1 MRESGYERGNEKTLN
16 RQESGRV
23 TERRK
28 KTDKRLNIA
37 LIGCG
42 RASADH
48 LKAIHFFEKRRFVEL
63 AAIVDKNEPAIENVL
78 ASRPFQFK
86 RPLVSDNID
95 EVLAKTPIDLT
106 VIATPP
112 ASHYSLALK
121 ALDAH
126 SHLIVEKPL
135 TLDMNEASMMLT
147 LAQERK
153 RKLAV
158 GMKYRYIPGVREI
171 KDFIGSGLFG
181 NVLYGSVAVRWG
193 HDQAYYDQAPWFG
206 TWERDGGALMNQSI
220 HAVDL
225 MAWLMDAE
233 PLSATAVLLR
243 QCHKIEAAD
252 LAVGTL
258 TLRGNRLLHIEGTTN
273 TNPEEKSASFFLR
286 CERGT
291 VSASIAG
298 GIPKISVI
306 GDDGKKYEKRL
317 LLSALKSRVKREGA
331 GVIKKLG
338 NPYTFM
344 YGDMLDAIGTDR
356 MPLAHGEAGRDAL
369 AIVLS
374 LFQSGREGRTVACPP
389 VDFSLR
395 DMHDFF
401 EA

>member
-1 MRESGYERGNEKTLN
+1 MA
-16 RQESGRV
+16 
-23 TERRK
+23 ERRK
-28 KTDKRLNIA
+28 KTGQRVNIA

-48 LKAIHFFEKRRFVEL
+48 LKAINFFEKRGFVEL
-63 AAIVDKNEPAIENVL
+63 TAIVDKNEQAIKSILV
-78 ASRPFQFK
+78 SRSARLK
-86 RPLVSDNID
+86 RPIVSDNID
-95 EVLAKTPIDLT
+95 DVLEKAPVDLT

-112 ASHYSLALK
+112 TTHFPLAAK
-121 ALDAH
+121 ALEAN

-135 TLDMNEASMMLT
+135 TLDMNEAEAMIA
-147 LAQERK
+147 LARERN

-171 KDFIGSGLFG
+171 KEFVDSGAFG
-181 NVLYGSVAVRWG
+181 NILYGATTVRWG

-233 PLSATAVLLR
+233 PVSATATLLR
-243 QCHKIEAAD
+243 QCHDMEAAD

-258 TLRGNRLLHIEGTTN
+258 TLRRNRLLYIEGTTN
-273 TNPEEKSASFFLR
+273 TNPEVKSASFFLR

-291 VSASIAG
+291 VEASIAG
-298 GIPKISVI
+298 GVPKISVI
-306 GDDGKKYEKRL
+306 GDDGRKYEKRL
-317 LLSALKSRVKREGA
+317 LFNAIKNRIKREGF
-331 GVIKKLG
+331 GVTGSLG

-344 YGDMLDAIGTDR
+344 YGDMLDAIGTNR
-356 MPLAHGEAGRDAL
+356 MPLAQGEAGRDAL

-374 LFQSGREGRTVACPP
+374 LFQSAREGRTVTYPP
-389 VDFSLR
+389 VNFVLS
-395 DMHDFF
+395 DMRDFF
-401 EA
+401 D

>member
-1 MRESGYERGNEKTLN
+1 VIS
-16 RQESGRV
+16 
-23 TERRK
+23 RRK

-63 AAIVDKNEPAIENVL
+63 KAIVDKNEQAIESAL
-78 ASRPFQFK
+78 ASRPAQFK

-95 EVLAKTPIDLT
+95 EILEKTPIDLT

-112 ASHYSLALK
+112 ASHFPLAMK

-126 SHLIVEKPL
+126 SHLVVEKPL
-135 TLDMNEASMMLT
+135 TLDMGEAEEMIALT
-147 LAQERK
+147 QERK

-171 KDFIGSGLFG
+171 KDFIDSGAFG
-181 NVLYGSVAVRWG
+181 DVLYGSTAVRWG

-225 MAWLMDAE
+225 MAWLMSAE
-233 PLSATAVLLR
+233 PLTATAVLLR
-243 QCHKIEAAD
+243 QCHEMEAAD

-291 VSASIAG
+291 VSASLAG
-298 GIPKISVI
+298 GMPKISVI
-306 GDDGKKYEKRL
+306 GDDEKKHEKRL
-317 LLSALKSRVKREGA
+317 LLDAVKNRIKREGF
-331 GVIKKLG
+331 GVIGKLG
-338 NPYTFM
+338 NPYIFL
-344 YGDMLDAIGTDR
+344 YGDMLDAIDR
-356 MPLAHGEAGRDAL
+356 NCTPIANGAEGRDAL

-374 LFQSGREGRTVACPP
+374 LFQAGREGRTVSYPP
-389 VDFSLR
+389 VDFTLR
-395 DMHDFF
+395 DMHGLFD
-401 EA
+401 E

>member
-1 MRESGYERGNEKTLN
+1 MIS
-16 RQESGRV
+16 
-23 TERRK
+23 RRK

-42 RASADH
+42 RASVDH

-63 AAIVDKNEPAIENVL
+63 KAIVDKNKQAIESAL
-78 ASRPFQFK
+78 ASRPAQFK

-95 EVLAKTPIDLT
+95 EILEKTPIDLT

-112 ASHYSLALK
+112 TSHFPLAMK

-135 TLDMNEASMMLT
+135 TLDMGEAEEMIE

-171 KDFIGSGLFG
+171 KDFIDSGAFG
-181 NVLYGSVAVRWG
+181 DVLYGSTAVRWG

-225 MAWLMDAE
+225 MAWLMSAE
-233 PLSATAVLLR
+233 PLTATAVLLR
-243 QCHKIEAAD
+243 QCHEMEAAD

-258 TLRGNRLLHIEGTTN
+258 MLRGNRLLHIEGTTN
-273 TNPEEKSASFFLR
+273 TNPEAKSALFFLR

-291 VSASIAG
+291 VSASLAG
-298 GIPKISVI
+298 GMPKISVI
-306 GDDGKKYEKRL
+306 GDDGKKHEKRL
-317 LLSALKSRVKREGA
+317 LLDAVKNRIKREGF
-331 GVIKKLG
+331 GVIGKLG
-338 NPYTFM
+338 NPYIFL
-344 YGDMLDAIGTDR
+344 YGDMLDAIDR
-356 MPLAHGEAGRDAL
+356 NCTPIANGEAGRDAL

-374 LFQSGREGRTVACPP
+374 LFQAGREGRTVSYPP
-389 VDFSLR
+389 VDFTLC
-395 DMHDFF
+395 DMHGLFD
-401 EA
+401 E

>member
-1 MRESGYERGNEKTLN
+1 MIS
-16 RQESGRV
+16 
-23 TERRK
+23 RRK

-63 AAIVDKNEPAIENVL
+63 KAIVDKNEQAIESAL
-78 ASRPFQFK
+78 ASRPAQFK

-95 EVLAKTPIDLT
+95 EILEKTPIDLT

-112 ASHYSLALK
+112 ASHFPLAMK

-126 SHLIVEKPL
+126 SHLVVEKPL
-135 TLDMNEASMMLT
+135 TLDMGEAEEMIALT
-147 LAQERK
+147 QERK

-171 KDFIGSGLFG
+171 KDFIDSGAFG
-181 NVLYGSVAVRWG
+181 DVLYGSTAVRWG

-225 MAWLMDAE
+225 MAWLMSAE
-233 PLSATAVLLR
+233 PLTATAVLLR
-243 QCHKIEAAD
+243 QCHEMEAAD

-291 VSASIAG
+291 VSASLAG
-298 GIPKISVI
+298 GMPKISVI
-306 GDDGKKYEKRL
+306 GDDEKKHEKRL
-317 LLSALKSRVKREGA
+317 LLDAVKNRIKREGF
-331 GVIKKLG
+331 GVIGKLG
-338 NPYTFM
+338 NPYIFL
-344 YGDMLDAIGTDR
+344 YGDMLDAIDR
-356 MPLAHGEAGRDAL
+356 NCTPIANGAEGRDAL

-374 LFQSGREGRTVACPP
+374 LFQAGREGRTVSYPP
-389 VDFSLR
+389 VDFTLR
-395 DMHDFF
+395 DMHGLFD
-401 EA
+401 E

>member
-1 MRESGYERGNEKTLN
+1 MTN
-16 RQESGRV
+16 
-23 TERRK
+23 RRK

-63 AAIVDKNEPAIENVL
+63 RAIVDKNEQAIESVL
-78 ASRPFQFK
+78 ASRSSQFK
-86 RPLVSDNID
+86 RPIVSDNID
-95 EVLAKTPIDLT
+95 DVLEKAQIDLT

-112 ASHYSLALK
+112 ASHFPLAVK
-121 ALDAH
+121 ALDVH

-135 TLDMNEASMMLT
+135 TLDMGEAEKMIA
-147 LAQERK
+147 LARERK

-171 KDFIGSGLFG
+171 KDYIDSGAFG
-181 NVLYGSVAVRWG
+181 DVLYGSTAVRWG

-225 MAWLMDAE
+225 MAWLMSAE
-233 PLSATAVLLR
+233 PLTATAVLLR

-291 VSASIAG
+291 VSASIVSG
-298 GIPKISVI
+298 DVKISII
-306 GDDGKKYEKRL
+306 GDDGKKNQIRFL
-317 LLSALKSRVKREGA
+317 LDAVKNRIKREGF
-331 GVIKKLG
+331 GVIKRLG
-338 NPYTFM
+338 NPYTFL
-344 YGDMLDAIGTDR
+344 YGDMLDAIESDR
-356 MPLAHGEAGRDAL
+356 APLADGEAGRDAL
-369 AIVLS
+369 AIVFS
-374 LFQSGREGRTVACPP
+374 LFQAGREGRTVPYPP
-389 VDFSLR
+389 VNFTLR
-395 DMHDFF
+395 DMHGFF
-401 EA
+401 DE

>member
-1 MRESGYERGNEKTLN
+1 
-16 RQESGRV
+16 
-23 TERRK
+23 
-28 KTDKRLNIA
+28 LNIA

-42 RASADH
+42 RASTDH
-48 LKAIHFFEKRRFVEL
+48 LRAIHFFEKRRFVEL
-63 AAIVDKNEPAIENVL
+63 KAIVDKNEQAIKSAL
-78 ASRPFQFK
+78 ASRPAQFK

-95 EVLAKTPIDLT
+95 EILEKTPIDLT

-112 ASHYSLALK
+112 TSHFPLAMK

-135 TLDMNEASMMLT
+135 TLDMGEAEEMIE

-171 KDFIGSGLFG
+171 KNFIDSGAFG
-181 NVLYGSVAVRWG
+181 DVLYGSTAVRWG

-225 MAWLMDAE
+225 MAWLMSAE
-233 PLSATAVLLR
+233 PLTATAVLLR
-243 QCHKIEAAD
+243 QCHEMEAAD

-258 TLRGNRLLHIEGTTN
+258 MLRGNRLLHIEGTTN
-273 TNPEEKSASFFLR
+273 TNPEAKSALFFLR

-291 VSASIAG
+291 VSASLAG
-298 GIPKISVI
+298 GMPKISVI
-306 GDDGKKYEKRL
+306 GDDGKKHEKRL
-317 LLSALKSRVKREGA
+317 LLDAVKNRIKREGF
-331 GVIKKLG
+331 GVIGKLG
-338 NPYTFM
+338 NPYIFL
-344 YGDMLDAIGTDR
+344 YGDMLDAIDR
-356 MPLAHGEAGRDAL
+356 NCTPIANGEAGRDAL

-374 LFQSGREGRTVACPP
+374 LFQAGREGRTVSYPP
-389 VDFSLR
+389 VDFTLR
-395 DMHDFF
+395 DMHGLFD
-401 EA
+401 E

>member
-1 MRESGYERGNEKTLN
+1 MIG
-16 RQESGRV
+16 
-23 TERRK
+23 RRK
-28 KTDKRLNIA
+28 KTDRRLNIA

-42 RASADH
+42 RASTDH

-63 AAIVDKNEPAIENVL
+63 KAIVDKNEQAIESAL
-78 ASRPFQFK
+78 ASRPAQFK
-86 RPLVSDNID
+86 RPLLSDNFD
-95 EVLAKTPIDLT
+95 EILEKTPIDLT

-112 ASHYSLALK
+112 AFHFPLSVK

-135 TLDMNEASMMLT
+135 TLDMGEAEEMIA

-171 KDFIGSGLFG
+171 KDFIDSGAFG
-181 NVLYGSVAVRWG
+181 DVLYGSTAVRWG

-225 MAWLMDAE
+225 MAWLMSAE
-233 PLSATAVLLR
+233 PLPATAVLLR
-243 QCHKIEAAD
+243 QCHEMEAAD

-273 TNPEEKSASFFLR
+273 TNPEAKSASFFLR

-291 VSASIAG
+291 VSASLAG
-298 GIPKISVI
+298 GTPKISVI
-306 GDDGKKYEKRL
+306 GDDGKKHEKRL
-317 LLSALKSRVKREGA
+317 LLNALKNRIKREGF
-331 GVIKKLG
+331 GVIGKLG
-338 NPYTFM
+338 NPYTFL
-344 YGDMLDAIGTDR
+344 YGNMLDAIEKDR
-356 MPLAHGEAGRDAL
+356 VPIAHGEAGRDAL
-369 AIVLS
+369 TIVLS
-374 LFQSGREGRTVACPP
+374 LFQAGREGRTVSYPP
-389 VDFSLR
+389 VDFTLR
-395 DMHDFF
+395 DMHGLFD
-401 EA
+401 E

>member
-1 MRESGYERGNEKTLN
+1 MVK
-16 RQESGRV
+16 
-23 TERRK
+23 RRK
-28 KTDKRLNIA
+28 KADKRLNIA

-48 LKAIHFFEKRRFVEL
+48 LKAINFFEKRGFVEL
-63 AAIVDKNEPAIENVL
+63 TAIVDKNERAVESIL
-78 ASRPFQFK
+78 ASRSTQFK
-86 RPLVSDNID
+86 RPIVSDNIED
-95 EVLAKTPIDLT
+95 VFNKTPIDLT

-112 ASHYSLALK
+112 TTHFPLAVK
-121 ALDAH
+121 ALEAN

-135 TLDMNEASMMLT
+135 TLDMVEAEAMIA
-147 LAQERK
+147 LAKDRK

-171 KDFIGSGLFG
+171 RELIAGGTFG
-181 NVLYGSVAVRWG
+181 DVLYGATTVRWG

-220 HAVDL
+220 HGVDL

-233 PLSATAVLLR
+233 PVCATAVLLR
-243 QCHKIEAAD
+243 QCHEMEAAD

-273 TNPEEKSASFFLR
+273 TNPEAKSASFFVR
-286 CERGT
+286 CDRGT
-291 VSASIAG
+291 ISASIAG
-298 GIPKISVI
+298 GVPKISVV
-306 GDDGKKYEKRL
+306 GDDGKKYERRL
-317 LLSALKSRVKREGA
+317 LLNAVNNRIKREGL
-331 GVIKKLG
+331 GVIGRLG

-344 YGDMLDAIGTDR
+344 YGDMLDAIDTDR
-356 MPLAHGEAGRDAL
+356 MPLARGEAGRDAL

-374 LFQSGREGRTVACPP
+374 LFQSAREGRTVAYPP

-395 DMHDFF
+395 DMRDFF
-401 EA
+401 K